1 MKMKYGTSKPLIVE
15 LGTQYDLLGIA
26 ANEKKNCGY
35 T

>member
-15 LGTQYDLLGIA
+15 LGTQYNLGIA